1 EIYKDSHTADE
12 AVQDLAK
19 LELLEEPRQLVLHL
33 FRRRKNDSDVRFKM
47 FRLGEPMTLSD
58 VLPVLHSLGVRVRD
72 ERPYEVRRSDATLYI
87 YDFGL
92 SLPEGC
98 RDITEVRAKAENA
111 FAAAWRGE
119 SEVDDFNAL
128 VLKAGLTWRQV
139 VVLRA

>member
-1 EIYKDSHTADE
+1 
-12 AVQDLAK
+12 
-19 LELLEEPRQLVLHL
+19 
-33 FRRRKNDSDVRFKM
+33 
-47 FRLGEPMTLSD
+47 
-58 VLPVLHSLGVRVRD
+58 
-72 ERPYEVRRSDATLYI
+72 
-87 YDFGL
+87 

-139 VVLRA
+139 VVLRAYAKYLRQVGSIYSHEYVESTLVANPDIAAQLVRLFETRLDPALGLSLSERNEATQALTAEIRASLDRVASLDQDRILR